1 MKEIGSAW
9 LPLAVGVAVV
19 LWLAATV
26 LDSSLQEEP
35 GPVAPTGAEV
45 VEDQPDEP
53 DEDFPAGNATN
64 TKMSCAVTEEHLKTV
79 IDDARYCVVDDD
91 CTLFDYGY
99 PLDCMTSIAKS
110 EIPLLREEYR
120 KYDENCEFRVFYDCP
135 TEPYVRL
142 ALCRDNRCVVELD
155 RRDDLQDS
163 TLERMNR
170 QGPRRE

>member
-1 MKEIGSAW
+1 MKEIRSAW

-26 LDSSLQEEP
+26 LDSRLQEAP
-35 GPVAPTGAEV
+35 DRVAPTDTEV
-45 VEDQPDEP
+45 VEDEP
-53 DEDFPAGNATN
+53 GEDFPAGNVTN
-64 TKMSCAVTEEHLKTV
+64 VKMSCEVTEEHLKAV
-79 IDDARYCVVDDD
+79 IDDARHCVVDDD

-163 TLERMNR
+163 TLEQMNR
-170 QGPRRE
+170 QGPRRD

>member
-1 MKEIGSAW
+1 MKEIRSAW
-9 LPLAVGVAVV
+9 LPFAVGIAVV

-26 LDSSLQEEP
+26 LDSRLQEEP
-35 GPVAPTGAEV
+35 DPAPSGAEV
-45 VEDQPDEP
+45 LEDEAG
-53 DEDFPAGNATN
+53 EDFPAGGVTD
-64 TKMSCAVTEEHLKTV
+64 TPMSCEATEEHLKAV
-79 IDDARYCVVDDD
+79 IDAARYCVDDDD

-155 RRDDLQDS
+155 RRDELQDS
-163 TLERMNR
+163 TLEQMNR
-170 QGPRRE
+170 QRPRRE

>member
-1 MKEIGSAW
+1 MKEIRSAW

-19 LWLAATV
+19 LWLIATV
-26 LDSSLQEEP
+26 LDSRLQE
-35 GPVAPTGAEV
+35 GPDPIAPTDAEV
-45 VEDQPDEP
+45 VGDEP
-53 DEDFPAGNATN
+53 VEDFPAGNVTN
-64 TKMSCAVTEEHLKTV
+64 TPMSCEATEEHLKTV

-110 EIPLLREEYR
+110 EIPRLREEYR

-155 RRDDLQDS
+155 RRDELQDS
-163 TLERMNR
+163 TLEQMNR